1 MNLSTTNEISVH
13 FEVSF
18 LKGIYLFKIFDKS
31 NWIFI
36 EIKKKLLKFS
46 IGINNIRIVFL
57 KFRELDFDSGSFF

>member
-46 IGINNIRIVFL
+46 IGINNIRIVFF
-57 KFRELDFDSGSFF
+57 KI